1 MMERRPT
8 LSTQR
13 FSNEVTE
20 PSKEFK
26 MVLVD
31 IMNEAR
37 AVEYE
42 YRRRRAALSCD
53 TSHGHDDAPLRN

>member
-1 MMERRPT
+1 MMERKN

-13 FSNEVTE
+13 FLGEVTE

-26 MVLVD
+26 MTLVD
-31 IMNEAR
+31 IINEAR

-42 YRRRRAALSCD
+42 YRRRAALSC
-53 TSHGHDDAPLRN
+53 SASQGHDDAPLRN